1 MEIDQ
6 ELLEKVSI
14 ALTRGQGEWTEE
26 QLAAAYQDVLS
37 NKIAGTLAAMLEEG
51 LLVLHV
57 KEDGEVLYEAMGGD
71 EISSSV
77 EALIRSARPPRA

>member
-6 ELLEKVSI
+6 ELLKKVSI
-14 ALTRGQGEWTEE
+14 ALTKGQGEWTEE
-26 QLAAAYQDVLS
+26 QLESAYQEVLG

-57 KEDGEVLYEAMGGD
+57 KEDGEVVYGAMGDD

-77 EALIRSARPPRA
+77 EHLIRSILPPGA